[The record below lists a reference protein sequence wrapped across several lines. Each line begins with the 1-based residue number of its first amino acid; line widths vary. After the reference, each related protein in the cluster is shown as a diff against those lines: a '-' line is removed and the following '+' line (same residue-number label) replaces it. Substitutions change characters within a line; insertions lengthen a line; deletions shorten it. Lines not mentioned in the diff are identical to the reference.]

1 MRCRNRHQKHGDYRC
16 MIRRLS
22 FAACLAV
29 LSLSASAEA
38 APLTQI
44 GSIPLGQVKGAIS
57 VLVMD
62 YANQRLFAI
71 EPAAGTLAVVNLDSG
86 AVAQTVTGISEPR
99 GLARAPTDDRLYVS
113 TGQGKLMVYA
123 GVPLKAEGAI
133 EIGPNPG
140 PLYYDAGS
148 ERIYLGFGG
157 RKIGIID
164 STHNKHWENI
174 RLDGTPGPLA
184 LEDEGSRVFIGAL
197 SESRIIVADRDG
209 NKQTA
214 SWSTG
219 SNGDPTALAL
229 DEEAGRLI
237 VAFRTPPG
245 LAWIDLADGSLK
257 GQAATCAE
265 PGQLL
270 SDPSR
275 RRVYLTC
282 GDGAIQVYV
291 RDANGAYAAA
301 GSIPTAKDAVAAV
314 LVPTS
319 GRLYL
324 GVPAEGSRPAEI
336 RIYAPA
342 N

>member
-1 MRCRNRHQKHGDYRC
+1 
-16 MIRRLS
+16 MIRCLS
-22 FAACLAV
+22 LACLGF
-29 LSLSASAEA
+29 LSLSVPAQA
-38 APLTQI
+38 APLTQV
-44 GSIPLGQVKGAIS
+44 GSIPLGPGKGAIS
-57 VLVMD
+57 TLVID
-62 YANQRLFAI
+62 YANQRLFAL
-71 EPAAGTLAVVNLDSG
+71 EPEAG
-86 AVAQTVTGISEPR
+86 AVAVADLDKGALTQTVTGIAQPH

-113 TGQGKLMVYA
+113 TGLGKLMVYA
-123 GVPLKAEGAI
+123 GVPLKAEGAV

-140 PLYYDAGS
+140 ALYYDPGS

-184 LEDEGSRVFIGAL
+184 LEDQGSRVFVGAQG
-197 SESRIIVADRDG
+197 ESRILVADRDG

-219 SNGDPTALAL
+219 GNGDPASLAL
-229 DEEAGRLI
+229 DEESGRLLA
-237 VAFRTPPG
+237 AFRRPPSLG
-245 LAWIDLADGSLK
+245 WIDLADGAIK
-257 GQAATCAE
+257 GQVASCAE

-270 SDPSR
+270 SDAGR
-275 RRVYLTC
+275 HRIYLTC
-282 GDGAIQVYV
+282 GEGEIQVFA
-291 RDANGAYAAA
+291 RDASGAYAAA
-301 GSIPTAKDAVAAV
+301 GSVATAKHAFAAV

-324 GVPAEGSRPAEI
+324 GVPAEAGRPAEI

-342 N
+342 S